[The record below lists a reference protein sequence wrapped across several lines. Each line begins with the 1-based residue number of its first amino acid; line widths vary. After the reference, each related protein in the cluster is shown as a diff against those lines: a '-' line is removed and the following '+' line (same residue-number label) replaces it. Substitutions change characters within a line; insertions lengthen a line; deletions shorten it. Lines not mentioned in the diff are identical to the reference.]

1 MLLKVTQ
8 VEHYTDTLF
17 KFRTERPRTFRFSAG
32 EFVMIGLDN
41 WSEKLQKNKPIMRA
55 YSISS
60 GPYDDWLEFYSI
72 KVPDGPLTSKLQK
85 INVGDE
91 VEVGQKPTGTLT
103 HSNLELGGDLWLLAT
118 GTGIAPFISLLR
130 DPATYELFDYIRV
143 LWSVREQAELLA
155 YDEFLRDLDIEYLP
169 IVTQDPEWP
178 FERKRITTL
187 MEEGLLIATFAFVL
201 IVLMVYLFAFLK
213 NKNTHYMVNG
223 YRFGQGQFSTLLETQ
238 KFVKILLKTLGLAVL
253 ILMSIAILTVFMMV
267 LAGSFPSLLNIFSQ
281 DAGDILEWLLR
292 HNIEGALGLVYI
304 AFLMATF
311 ILVAYFQSQVR
322 QYVFANTVLNGK
334 VNFSSSLTTISLAWL
349 MMSNFLLVLVTLG
362 LGTPWAK
369 VRRAKLILKNTLV
382 DVEHGIDGF
391 ITQQQDKQSAL
402 GEQIGDAFDV
412 DIGIGV

>member
-187 MEEGLLIATFAFVL
+187 MEEGLLINDMPELNKVMICGSMPFNNDVKDLLTPLGWDEGNKRTQGTFVQEKAFV
-201 IVLMVYLFAFLK
+201 
-213 NKNTHYMVNG
+213 
-223 YRFGQGQFSTLLETQ
+223 S
-238 KFVKILLKTLGLAVL
+238 
-253 ILMSIAILTVFMMV
+253 
-267 LAGSFPSLLNIFSQ
+267 
-281 DAGDILEWLLR
+281 
-292 HNIEGALGLVYI
+292 
-304 AFLMATF
+304 
-311 ILVAYFQSQVR
+311 
-322 QYVFANTVLNGK
+322 
-334 VNFSSSLTTISLAWL
+334 
-349 MMSNFLLVLVTLG
+349 
-362 LGTPWAK
+362 
-369 VRRAKLILKNTLV
+369 
-382 DVEHGIDGF
+382 
-391 ITQQQDKQSAL
+391 
-402 GEQIGDAFDV
+402 
-412 DIGIGV
+412 